1 MKVILR
7 EDIEKLGKC
16 GEVIEVKS
24 GYGRNYLIARN
35 LAIPATRGNLK
46 AIDEVRNQ
54 KSLRDKKS
62 MKEAER
68 VKARIEKA
76 SIMAEV
82 NVGEEEKVF
91 GSVTASIISEL
102 LAKEGITVDRRNIIL
117 DEPIKSLGVFTVP
130 VKIATDVVASLKL
143 WVVKKSS

>member
-7 EDIEKLGKC
+7 EDMDNLGKC
-16 GEVIEVKS
+16 GEIVEVAD
-24 GYGRNYLIARN
+24 GYGRNFLIARN
-35 LAIPATRGNLK
+35 LAIPATRGNVK
-46 AIDEVRNQ
+46 AIDEVRKQ
-54 KSLRDKKS
+54 KDMRDRKN

-82 NVGEEEKVF
+82 NVGEEDKVF
-91 GSVTASIISEL
+91 GSVTAAMISEL
-102 LAKEGITVDRRNIIL
+102 LSKEGITVDRRNIIL
-117 DEPIKSLGVFTVP
+117 EEPIKSLGVFTVP
-130 VKIATDVVASLKL
+130 VKIASDVVASLKL

>member
-54 KSLRDKKS
+54 KTLRDKKS

-68 VKARIEKA
+68 IKSRIEKA

>member
-24 GYGRNYLIARN
+24 GYGRNFLIARN
-35 LAIPATRGNLK
+35 LAVPASKGNLK
-46 AIDEVRNQ
+46 AIDEIRNQ
-54 KSLRDKKS
+54 KALRDKKY

-68 VKARIEKA
+68 VKSRIEKA

-91 GSVTASIISEL
+91 GSVTAVMISEL
-102 LAKEGITVDRRNIIL
+102 LAKEGIAVDRRNIVL

>member
-7 EDIEKLGKC
+7 EDMEKLGKC
-16 GEVIEVKS
+16 GEIVDVAS

-35 LAIPATRGNLK
+35 LAIPATKGNVK
-46 AIDEVRNQ
+46 AIDEIKKQ
-54 KSLRDKKS
+54 KDMRDRKS

-68 VKARIEKA
+68 VKSRIEKA

-82 NVGEEEKVF
+82 NVGEEDKVF
-91 GSVTASIISEL
+91 GSVTAAMISEL
-102 LAKEGITVDRRNIIL
+102 LSKEGITVDRRNIIL
-117 DEPIKSLGVFTVP
+117 EEPIKALGVFTVP
-130 VKIATDVVASLKL
+130 VKIATDVIASLKL

>member
-62 MKEAER
+62 MKESER
-68 VKARIEKA
+68 IKSRIEKA

-102 LAKEGITVDRRNIIL
+102 LAKEGITVDRRNIVL

>member
-35 LAIPATRGNLK
+35 LAVPATKGNLR
-46 AIDEVRNQ
+46 AIDEIRNQ
-54 KSLRDKKS
+54 KLLRDKKN

-68 VKARIEKA
+68 IKARIEKA

-82 NVGEEEKVF
+82 NVGEEERVF

-102 LAKEGITVDRRNIIL
+102 LAKEGITVDRRNIVL
-117 DEPIKSLGVFTVP
+117 EEPIKSLGVFTVP

>member
-7 EDIEKLGKC
+7 EDMENLGKC
-16 GEVIEVKS
+16 GEIVDVAA
-24 GYGRNYLIARN
+24 GYGRNFLIARN
-35 LAIPATRGNLK
+35 LAVPATRGNVK
-46 AIDEVRNQ
+46 AIDEIKKQ
-54 KSLRDKKS
+54 KEMRDRKH

-82 NVGEEEKVF
+82 NVGEEDKVF
-91 GSVTASIISEL
+91 GSVTASMISEL

-117 DEPIKSLGVFTVP
+117 EEPIKSLGVFTVP
-130 VKIATDVVASLKL
+130 VKIASDVVASLKL